1 MSISRRVKGK
11 YHDSVN
17 GVQNKILKKENM
29 MKTLIAFICIIA
41 CTPLLVS
48 NVSAASAKCT
58 IVKIEAVY
66 APRAIKPG
74 WEQEN
79 SPMYPLMTFRLS
91 VMMIEINVSFTTSR
105 R

>member
-58 IVKIEAVY
+58 IVKIEGEKMTIRC
-66 APRAIKPG
+66 PKGLERFEEGWAIKIKSS
-74 WEQEN
+74 EKKK
-79 SPMYPLMTFRLS
+79 
-91 VMMIEINVSFTTSR
+91 IEGC
-105 R
+105 